1 MTVFPGPLRFC
12 PVLRSKRFS
21 LAPDLLRVFEKASA
35 KRRFRHQVFC
45 RYESPCTFS
54 GLQSKERGRGRY
66 EPSRLGLLRTLQV
79 GLPFTRAGTARVA
92 ERPRATSPISHS
104 PQHTSSHDSRS
115 ISVGTMPS
123 TLKKPFI
130 FIFKFFISNQSLFIF
145 SRQNCTEFSAVF
157 RLLLLAILSRF
168 NGKTES
174 KTKT

>member
-115 ISVGTMPS
+115 SSVGTMPS
-123 TLKKPFI
+123 ILKSPLSR
-130 FIFKFFISNQSLFIF
+130 ISNFLFQIKVCLFFFPSKLCWVF
-145 SRQNCTEFSAVF
+145 SCFPPA
-157 RLLLLAILSRF
+157 LACD
-168 NGKTES
+168 T
-174 KTKT
+174 

>member
-1 MTVFPGPLRFC
+1 MQKGVFVIRF
-12 PVLRSKRFS
+12 
-21 LAPDLLRVFEKASA
+21 
-35 KRRFRHQVFC
+35 FC

-115 ISVGTMPS
+115 SSVGTMPS
-123 TLKKPFI
+123 ILKSPLSR
-130 FIFKFFISNQSLFIF
+130 ISNFLFQIKVCLF
-145 SRQNCTEFSAVF
+145 FPVKIVLSFQLFSACSCLRYSVDLTEKLNQKQKRKQTPF
-157 RLLLLAILSRF
+157 CKLASLTRIFLCK
-168 NGKTES
+168 N
-174 KTKT
+174 